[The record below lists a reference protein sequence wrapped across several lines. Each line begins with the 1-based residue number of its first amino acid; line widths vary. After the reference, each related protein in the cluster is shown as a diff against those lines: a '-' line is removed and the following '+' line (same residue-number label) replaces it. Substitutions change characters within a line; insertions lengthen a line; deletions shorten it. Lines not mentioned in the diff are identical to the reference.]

1 MEWRDEGA
9 LLSARLHGES
19 SAIIEVFTAA
29 HGRHAGVVR
38 GGASRKM
45 AALLQPGSHV
55 AVTWRARLEDHIGV
69 FVAEP
74 LHSRA
79 AILADR
85 LGLAGLNAVCALLH
99 VALPER
105 QSHPLLWKM
114 TMALLDAMAL
124 HQDWTADYLRWELLL
139 LDELGFGLDL
149 TTCAVTGARDDL
161 AYVSPKTGRAVS
173 RAGAGDWAARL
184 LPLPQ
189 VMLGQGP
196 ALGAELVQGLAL
208 TGHFLN
214 RGLEPVL
221 NGRALPEARARLLDL
236 LARSLAK

>member
-9 LLSARLHGES
+9 LLSLRLHGES
-19 SAIIEVFTAA
+19 AAIIEVFTAA

-45 AALLQPGSHV
+45 AAVLQPGSQV
-55 AVTWRARLEDHIGV
+55 DVTWRARLEDHIGAFTV
-69 FVAEP
+69 EP
-74 LHSRA
+74 LRSRA

-85 LGLAGLNAVCALLH
+85 LGLAGQNAVCAMLH

-105 QSHPLLWKM
+105 QAHPILWRM
-114 TMALLDAMAL
+114 TMALLDKMAASV
-124 HQDWTADYLRWELLL
+124 DWLSDYLRWELLL
-139 LDELGFGLDL
+139 LDELGYGLDL
-149 TTCAVTGARDDL
+149 SSCAVTGARDDL

-173 RAGAGDWAARL
+173 RVAAGDWAARL

-196 ALGAELVQGLAL
+196 ALGAELVQGLAV

-214 RGLEPVL
+214 RGLEPLL
-221 NGRALPEARARLLDL
+221 NGRDLPEARARLLDL
-236 LARSLAK
+236 LARQAK